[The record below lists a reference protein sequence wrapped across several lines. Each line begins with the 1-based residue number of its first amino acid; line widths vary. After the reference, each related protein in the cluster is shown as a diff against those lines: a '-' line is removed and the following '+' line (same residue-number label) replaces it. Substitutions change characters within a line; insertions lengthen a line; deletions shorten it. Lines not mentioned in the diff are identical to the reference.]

1 MGIDWGHAYQVGG
14 VGFGLV
20 FVVLIFL
27 AVVMWVSG
35 IIIKKIESGATDA
48 GEKKKG
54 A

>member
-1 MGIDWGHAYQVGG
+1 MGIDWGHAYQIGG
-14 VGFGLV
+14 AGFALV
-20 FVVLIFL
+20 FIVLIIL

-35 IIIKKIESGATDA
+35 LIIKKIESGSTDA